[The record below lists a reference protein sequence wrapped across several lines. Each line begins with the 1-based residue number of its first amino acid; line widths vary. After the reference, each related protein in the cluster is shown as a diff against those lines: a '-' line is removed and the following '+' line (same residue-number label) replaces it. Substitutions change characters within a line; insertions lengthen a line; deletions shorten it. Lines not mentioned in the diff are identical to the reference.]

1 MSNRKKTLFARLLM
15 LALIVAIASPLAA
28 CGRKSAPEHL
38 EDSEYPRRY
47 PSQ

>member
-1 MSNRKKTLFARLLM
+1 MSNRKKTLFARLP
-15 LALIVAIASPLAA
+15 ISIASPLAA
-28 CGRKSAPEHL
+28 CGRKSAPERP